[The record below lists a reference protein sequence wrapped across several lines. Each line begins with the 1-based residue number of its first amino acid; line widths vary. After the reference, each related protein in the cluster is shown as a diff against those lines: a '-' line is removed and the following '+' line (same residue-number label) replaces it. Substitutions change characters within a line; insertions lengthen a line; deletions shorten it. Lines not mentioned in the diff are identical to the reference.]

1 VTPLVKIMPHTIV
14 PFISIKKA
22 KKDATFSI
30 DEDFRNDSS
39 DRKVNLSVGAY
50 KSEEGKAVILK
61 SVKQAEQKVLE
72 GETNKDYLPMSGL
85 KSFTEGARQVLFSGS
100 VESSKIASIQTLS
113 GTGALR
119 VGFEF
124 LAGFGRKVAY
134 VPQQT
139 WANHHAIIKAAGLEL
154 REYKY
159 LDTENMRLDFEGMMD
174 DLRMAPAGSVVVLHM
189 CGHNPTGQDLNERE
203 WEEVHAL
210 MEERSLLPFFDAAYQ
225 GFTSGDL
232 DRDAYSL
239 RLFASAGPTELLV
252 AQSFSKNM
260 GLYGERAGCL
270 HIVVPDEAATVPVHS
285 QASLVARRIWSN
297 PPMHG
302 AKIAAEIFSN
312 DDLLRLWKS
321 EVEVRAKVQG
331 VAAQLFF
338 T

>member
-1 VTPLVKIMPHTIV
+1 MPHTIV

-159 LDTENMRLDFEGMMD
+159 LDTENMRLDFEVR
-174 DLRMAPAGSVVVLHM
+174 DLPVVSNMSQPPPHPAYRAHTLHL
-189 CGHNPTGQDLNERE
+189 NSFPTG
-203 WEEVHAL
+203 
-210 MEERSLLPFFDAAYQ
+210 
-225 GFTSGDL
+225 
-232 DRDAYSL
+232 
-239 RLFASAGPTELLV
+239 
-252 AQSFSKNM
+252 
-260 GLYGERAGCL
+260 
-270 HIVVPDEAATVPVHS
+270 
-285 QASLVARRIWSN
+285 
-297 PPMHG
+297 
-302 AKIAAEIFSN
+302 N
-312 DDLLRLWKS
+312 D
-321 EVEVRAKVQG
+321 G
-331 VAAQLFF
+331 
-338 T
+338 